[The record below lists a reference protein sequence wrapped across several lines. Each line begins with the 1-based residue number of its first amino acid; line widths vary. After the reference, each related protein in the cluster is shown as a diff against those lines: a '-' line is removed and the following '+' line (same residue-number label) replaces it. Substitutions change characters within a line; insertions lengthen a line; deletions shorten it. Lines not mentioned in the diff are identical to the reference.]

1 MSCTG
6 SGLGPPLCI
15 ISSDY
20 HSNIISHVRK
30 LRLRIFTELVVEG
43 EGHTESKWDSNS
55 GSEAKSN
62 ILFPQPCLPQHHT
75 FVETILRNQSNSF
88 LSRTINIQRQGDE
101 MRKQTSFP
109 RIWEQILAKLPKA
122 FWVLREKKKKQLPMQ
137 TKRRKEKKK
146 EKAEGRT

>member
-1 MSCTG
+1 MSCAG

-20 HSNIISHVRK
+20 HSNLISHVRK
-30 LRLRIFTELVVEG
+30 PRLRIFTELVVEG
-43 EGHTESKWDSNS
+43 EGHTQSKWDSNS

-62 ILFPQPCLPQHHT
+62 SLSPQPFLPQHHT

-122 FWVLREKKKKQLPMQ
+122 FWVLRAKKLPMQ